1 VPTSEFEI
9 KVQMEQASKGLDDAV
24 DKAIKLEQRLA
35 DVTKRLG
42 ENNQATK
49 TTKFWYDKANAA
61 AEALWIKQSREL
73 NKIEGSLKRVGSSID
88 RDLVGGINKFG
99 EAVDRAGKR
108 FDTSIS
114 SKFKKMEDDLKRA
127 ERDSVI
133 GPLKKWRQENPE
145 VDPIA
150 RKMAQQPK
158 EPTPKT
164 EFEKEFESR
173 KIGKDPFKNF
183 AWSSPKEKATTDEF
197 KAESVKASEG
207 AATFWG
213 HVKGLFT
220 EEKEK
225 TSGRRR
231 ESQFINALGNTARV
245 GAGASGGGAHYGFI
259 SGITGLLKQF
269 FMAPGGMQLVE
280 TVAAGALLAIGT
292 AVGLAEPVARRSR
305 QARGYGQ
312 AYGAFEAAEY
322 SIGPYRDVNAGMAAT
337 RMAMDPTS
345 QARIAQIQLGLNP
358 QTEGGKSGPAQLAD
372 QNIALKKLM
381 DRFKDFG
388 QFLAYFNNTALKDMF
403 SPDDV
408 FRIKKA
414 TESQLE
420 QGAKEAAQNEK
431 LLDLGDD
438 TAQVYT
444 DLNKHLGLFGQV
456 LETVAAKNLVGLA
469 SAIDKIIIYLT
480 NAPFA
485 KQEREGHANPNPFSE
500 WLWKPFGG
508 QPNTWDKNIGK
519 ENPLISK
526 PSASTDKLLK
536 GLQEAPLVPQFQ
548 TGAYSVPDTGMA
560 MLHQDELV
568 MPAKEAS
575 AFRNMLA
582 NTTTEG
588 GKDFGEFNKELMK
601 SSDIFVDL
609 NKEIKPLA
617 DNMSALNME
626 LTSGKYLA
634 ERYGGGEGGGGGGDG
649 AGPVAFKD
657 MVGGGG
663 APLAPGGGGGGG
675 IFPSVTGEKATPLMQ
690 EAGKGFGG
698 RDPRP
703 GATAKQNAAIVA
715 DVFRKAGASEE
726 GIAGMMA
733 NIQSESA
740 FKGGATEAG
749 GTGVGLWQFSG
760 TSANSEKGR
769 FLAAMKEQG
778 KDWRDP
784 KAQAEYQIENLQKN
798 YPNVWK
804 EMQTHAAAGQQAADY
819 LLGYE
824 RPKGTRIIDGKP
836 VATGSYALQ
845 RQQEYLGGVPSV
857 SSYTG
862 GDGGGITTGGGKAP
876 AFVGSAS
883 SQGGATGHW
892 ADDLKKMKDNGLI
905 TSPQCVA
912 LASAAVGIKSGA
924 MREGGHVGDWRPGE
938 DVMSG
943 DIKPGTPI
951 STFLDRE
958 GKQSGRYAGGG
969 IGTMGARLDHA
980 AEFLKYLTDEKG
992 KRTGMEVLEQYKGSG
1007 PHVRDYYDNPVTTG
1021 DYRNKNVRYSPGFGE
1036 NNARNYRAI
1045 KVASGGYIGDD
1056 ANPMTRDAIA
1066 KRDETMKTAA
1076 AAYSPTTKEQ
1086 MAKIAAAYGPPNR
1099 PQMQASAQPG
1109 RVDPY
1114 GRDPTPHLGDMSQFH
1129 KDASPVV
1136 TIFNKSGSNVNLQ
1149 TASIGSAQGNFDS

>member
-1 VPTSEFEI
+1 
-9 KVQMEQASKGLDDAV
+9 MEQAAKGLDDAV
-24 DKAIKLEQRLA
+24 DKAVKLEQRLA

-42 ENNQATK
+42 ENSQATK

-61 AEALWIKQSREL
+61 AEQLWMKNTREL
-73 NKIEGSLKRVGSSID
+73 NKIEGIVKRTGSSID
-88 RDLVGGINKFG
+88 KVLIGGVNRFG
-99 EAVDRAGKR
+99 EAVDKAGKR

-114 SKFKKMEDDLKRA
+114 GKFVKIEKEIKNAEQAAKRLEAARIKAEKDPMIGPMQRAKFGISQGTQYPTPEQLGLKRQPTGW
-127 ERDSVI
+127 E
-133 GPLKKWRQENPE
+133 QF
-145 VDPIA
+145 
-150 RKMAQQPK
+150 RK
-158 EPTPKT
+158 
-164 EFEKEFESR
+164 
-173 KIGKDPFKNF
+173 
-183 AWSSPKEKATTDEF
+183 
-197 KAESVKASEG
+197 
-207 AATFWG
+207 
-213 HVKGLFT
+213 LFT
-220 EEKEK
+220 QDKSGTS
-225 TSGRRR
+225 TSGNRR
-231 ESQFINALGNTARV
+231 ESHFINALANTARV
-245 GAGASGGGAHYGFI
+245 GAGATGGGAHYGMIGGMANLLKAFFLQP
-259 SGITGLLKQF
+259 TGL
-269 FMAPGGMQLVE
+269 QLVE
-280 TVAAGALLAIGT
+280 SVAAGVITAGAAAI
-292 AVGLAEPVARRSR
+292 ALAEPVARRSR
-305 QARGYGQ
+305 QARAYGQ
-312 AYGAFEAAEY
+312 AYGAFEASQY

-337 RMAMDPTS
+337 RMARDPTS
-345 QARIAQIQLGLNP
+345 QQRIAMMQLGLNP
-358 QTEGGKSGPAQLAD
+358 QAEFGKTGPAQLAG
-372 QNIALKKLM
+372 QNVALKNLM
-381 DRFKDFG
+381 DKFKDFG

-403 SPDDV
+403 NLDDV
-408 FRIKKA
+408 YRIQGADKKK
-414 TESQLE
+414 LE
-420 QGAKEAAQNEK
+420 QAVKESAENEK
-431 LLDLGDD
+431 MLYIDKQ
-438 TAQVYT
+438 TTEIYT

-456 LETVAAKNLVGLA
+456 VETVTTKQLAGLA
-469 SAIDKIIIYLT
+469 SFIDSFLVTGIKGINDFSAALETIEGTLKIINLLT
-480 NAPFA
+480 GRGPT
-485 KQEREGHANPNPFSE
+485 
-500 WLWKPFGG
+500 KPGEESTWSKITGG
-508 QPNTWDKNIGK
+508 
-519 ENPLISK
+519 ISK
-526 PSASTDKLLK
+526 GFDKLWGGIAPPT
-536 GLQEAPLVPQFQ
+536 GLEAPEAPGTPGAGPNKPYPMHKEDFPDVPAPTPAAPHAEAGKSGWRKLFGFQ
-548 TGAYSVPDTGMA
+548 TGAYSVPETGPA

-575 AFRNMLA
+575 AFRNML
-582 NTTTEG
+582 NSTTTEG
-588 GKDFGEFNKELMK
+588 GKDFGEFNRELMK

-609 NKEIKPLA
+609 NKQMKPLA

-626 LTSGKYLA
+626 LTSGRYLA
-634 ERYGGGEGGGGGGDG
+634 ERYGGGGGEGGGGGGGGG
-649 AGPVAFKD
+649 ATTGPVAFKD
-657 MVGGGG
+657 MVDGGG
-663 APLAPGGGGGGG
+663 APLAPGGGGG

-824 RPKGTRIIDGKP
+824 RPKGTRIIGGKP

-862 GDGGGITTGGGKAP
+862 GDGGGIITGGGKAP
-876 AFVGSAS
+876 SFVGSAS

-892 ADDLKKMKDNGLI
+892 ADDLKKMKDNHLL
-905 TSPQCVA
+905 TNDQCVS
-912 LASAAVGIKSGA
+912 LASAAVGIKSGS
-924 MREGGHVGDWRPGE
+924 MREGGHVSEWRPGE
-938 DVMSG
+938 DVMTG

-958 GKQSGRYAGGG
+958 GKQSSRYAGGG

-992 KRTGMEVLEQYKGSG
+992 KRTGMEVLEQFKGSA
-1007 PHVRDYYDNPVTTG
+1007 PHIRDYYNNPIVTG
-1021 DYRNKNVRYSPGFGE
+1021 DYRDKNVRYNPGFGE
-1036 NNARNYRAI
+1036 NTAANYRAI
-1045 KVASGGYIGDD
+1045 KTASGEYLGGT
-1056 ANPMTRDAIA
+1056 ANAMARQDEMT
-1066 KRDETMKTAA
+1066 KV
-1076 AAYSPTTKEQ
+1076 
-1086 MAKIAAAYGPPNR
+1086 AAAYGPKTKDQMMKDAAAYGPQNR

-1149 TASIGSAQGNFDS
+1149 TASIGSAQGNFDT